1 MSAYT
6 KSLPPYPLRTR
17 LPPPHRQ
24 SWTASPRLPHLSRTC
39 PPGPL
44 GRRAHQEPLRTG
56 GSKRREERGSGD
68 GQPPHLLGPAVRAAS
83 PRGALTA
90 DPHSNCPPA
99 T

>member
-39 PPGPL
+39 PARPPGKESPP
-44 GRRAHQEPLRTG
+44 GAPAHWGQQEE
-56 GSKRREERGSGD
+56 RREGLWRR
-68 GQPPHLLGPAVRAAS
+68 QPPHLLGPAVRAAS